1 MNPSVFGMLKLTCIS
16 GKKAIRPVLRK
27 TRRKYDM
34 SVDSAISYATSVA
47 SDHIRAC
54 QLVKLA
60 ETLNAA
66 ELTKALTCLSLLGM
80 TPADR
85 CRVVVQDG
93 MPDTGYAEFA

>member
-1 MNPSVFGMLKLTCIS
+1 
-16 GKKAIRPVLRK
+16 
-27 TRRKYDM
+27 
-34 SVDSAISYATSVA
+34 
-47 SDHIRAC
+47 
-54 QLVKLA
+54 
-60 ETLNAA
+60 LNAA